1 MKPTMKAAVYTQY
14 GPPGVLQIKDL
25 VLPEPK
31 PNEVL
36 IRIKATAVN
45 SGDVRLRK
53 ADPFAVRFIFGLIRP
68 RIQVLGAVY
77 SGEVQRV
84 GRDVKLFRAGDEVF
98 GHTNMKFGAYAEYI
112 CVSEHSTLARKP
124 ANLSHTEAAAVP
136 FGGLTA
142 LHFMKRAKIKPNQQV
157 LVVGALGAVGSAAVQ
172 LAKAAGATVSGLCSA
187 SQMDAVRSIG
197 ADRVIDY
204 TTTDVTKSGEVY
216 DVIYDS
222 VNGLR
227 VSDALKLLSPTGT
240 LILNAA
246 GMTEMLQAS
255 RAAMTSR
262 RTILKGV
269 IKHDAAALG
278 ELKGL
283 LETGKYKPL
292 VDQVYALDQIAE
304 AHARFEKGGRRG
316 AIGIRV

>member
-1 MKPTMKAAVYTQY
+1 MKAAVYTQY

-53 ADPFAVRFIFGLIRP
+53 ANPFAVRFIFGLIRP

-124 ANLSHTEAAAVP
+124 ANLSHVEAASIP

-283 LETGKYKPL
+283 VETGKYKPL

-304 AHARFEKGGRRG
+304 AHARFEKGSRRG